1 MKKRRKSG
9 RVTLSDV
16 AREAGVS
23 PITVSRA
30 LRSPGMVS
38 KEVVKRIEQVVGDL
52 GYVPDPA
59 ARALASQR
67 TDVIG
72 VIIPSVTNNVFSD
85 VMRGI
90 YARVEET
97 NYRIQLGNS
106 RYSQKEEEKLLQT
119 FVSQRPAGLMVSGID
134 QSDEA
139 RQILEDV
146 ACPVVQ
152 IMETGPDPV
161 DMMVGFSHRD
171 AARAAAEHL
180 IAKGYERIGFIGAR
194 MDPRTARRLEGYR
207 EALRAAGRY
216 DEGLERTTA
225 QRSTVT
231 LGSGMLLELKAGR
244 PDLDAVLCN
253 NDDLA
258 LGALFACQRQGIS
271 VPDEFGICGFNDL
284 EMMAASCPSITSVRT
299 YREEMGVRG
308 TDMLIQAIEGG
319 RSAEANVDLG
329 FDVIARESTARRE
342 QGGEKG

>member
-1 MKKRRKSG
+1 MNKRRKSG

-16 AREAGVS
+16 ARKAGVS

-30 LRSPGMVS
+30 LRNPDMVS
-38 KEVVKRIEQVVGDL
+38 SDVVKRVQQVVGEL

-90 YARVEET
+90 YACVEET
-97 NYRIQLGNS
+97 NYRVQLGNS
-106 RYSQKEEEKLLQT
+106 RYSEREEEKLLQT
-119 FVSQRPAGLMVSGID
+119 FISQRPAGLMISGID
-134 QSDEA
+134 QSHAA
-139 RQILEDV
+139 RLLLESV
-146 ACPVVQ
+146 SCPVVQ

-171 AARAAAEHL
+171 AARTATEHL
-180 IAKGYERIGFIGAR
+180 IAQGYERIGFIGAR
-194 MDPRTARRLEGYR
+194 MDPRTARRLEGYGD
-207 EALRAAGRY
+207 ALRAAGRY
-216 DEGLERTTA
+216 DKGLVRTTR

-231 LGSGMLLELKAGR
+231 LGSEMLLELKAAR

-258 LGALFACQRQGIS
+258 LGALFACRRQGID
-271 VPDEFGICGFNDL
+271 VPGELGICGFNDL
-284 EMMAASCPSITSVRT
+284 EMMAAACPSITSVRT
-299 YREEMGVRG
+299 CREEMGERATG
-308 TDMLIQAIEGG
+308 MLIRAIEGE
-319 RSAEANVDLG
+319 RPAETAVDLG
-329 FDVIARESTARRE
+329 FEVIARESTARR
-342 QGGEKG
+342 G

>member
-16 AREAGVS
+16 ARKAGVS

-30 LRSPGMVS
+30 LRSPDMVS
-38 KEVVKRIEQVVGDL
+38 KDVVRRVERVVGEL

-90 YARVEET
+90 YRCVEET
-97 NYRIQLGNS
+97 NYRVQLGNS

-119 FVSQRPAGLMVSGID
+119 FASQRPAALMVSGID
-134 QSDEA
+134 QSHEA
-139 RQILEDV
+139 RLLLENV
-146 ACPVVQ
+146 SCPVVQ

-171 AARAAAEHL
+171 AAKAAAEHL
-180 IAKGYERIGFIGAR
+180 IAQGYERIGFIGAR

-207 EALRAAGRY
+207 DALRAVSRH
-216 DEGLERTTA
+216 DEGLVRTTM

-231 LGSGMLLELKAGR
+231 LGSEMLLELKAAR

-258 LGALFACQRQGIS
+258 LGALFACQRKGIA
-271 VPDEFGICGFNDL
+271 VPDDFGICGFNDL
-284 EMMAASCPSITSVRT
+284 EMMAAACPSITSVRT
-299 YREEMGVRG
+299 YREEMGMRATG
-308 TDMLIQAIEGG
+308 MLIRAIEGD
-319 RSAEANVDLG
+319 RPNEAKVDLG
-329 FDVIARESTARRE
+329 FEVIARESTAR
-342 QGGEKG
+342 QG